1 MTAPSG
7 TTGASSD
14 LLVQSLQQQLDE
26 KNDQIFDLS
35 LSVSA
40 IETETNHR
48 IASLEQETAQQV
60 RLLQEQLRRTQ
71 QEANIARSQAQSLQ
85 NKLQQQQFH
94 QRGMGMAQETTERP
108 SLPAHHQQGPTE
120 NSQPDGID
128 RILMTPISNAL
139 SHSSFPHTLAQTLL
153 PNSTLVPWLISLP
166 PDTTASQVYS
176 FLIERV
182 LLHPQD
188 LDILRALFQTLL
200 HLKHTPLSSCTFRI
214 QATDALQNELFQQ
227 AQFALLQATPI
238 HNNYTNQQQLA
249 LFIKILLQV
258 SVNSPGSSP
267 SLLALEILALLED
280 DLETCFADWQADLE
294 VLVETFAHAATQWLQ
309 EHQSHH
315 HKNSSSWLRQRY
327 SAVISMDT
335 PNVSMTS
342 SPDNGK
348 DDTNNNDQQHTSL
361 KKDVQIEHPMSF
373 MIHSLPIFIIATR
386 LHRAKPAE
394 HSRREKDD
402 PESNWM
408 RTILASILD
417 VLEAIVVR
425 FWRHP
430 SDEDLT
436 KLSIEANEVIAISHS
451 CVRWFLEL
459 ASFVPGIQVLRL
471 QMATTASSAQTW
483 NRGASAIA
491 LAESLFHNIVR
502 QQHERDHLMD
512 YQLEW
517 NPVRD
522 DLVVFFHVILR
533 SVEVETIRLQK
544 QKRGGSVSFSSM
556 LSECLDQFIGAASLL
571 IHVSETSAVRVDQEI
586 IYMLRLQL
594 GELEADE
601 EEYDV

>member
-1 MTAPSG
+1 
-7 TTGASSD
+7 
-14 LLVQSLQQQLDE
+14 
-26 KNDQIFDLS
+26 
-35 LSVSA
+35 
-40 IETETNHR
+40 
-48 IASLEQETAQQV
+48 
-60 RLLQEQLRRTQ
+60 
-71 QEANIARSQAQSLQ
+71 
-85 NKLQQQQFH
+85 
-94 QRGMGMAQETTERP
+94 
-108 SLPAHHQQGPTE
+108 
-120 NSQPDGID
+120 
-128 RILMTPISNAL
+128 
-139 SHSSFPHTLAQTLL
+139 
-153 PNSTLVPWLISLP
+153 
-166 PDTTASQVYS
+166 
-176 FLIERV
+176 
-182 LLHPQD
+182 
-188 LDILRALFQTLL
+188 
-200 HLKHTPLSSCTFRI
+200 
-214 QATDALQNELFQQ
+214 
-227 AQFALLQATPI
+227 
-238 HNNYTNQQQLA
+238 
-249 LFIKILLQV
+249 
-258 SVNSPGSSP
+258 
-267 SLLALEILALLED
+267 
-280 DLETCFADWQADLE
+280 
-294 VLVETFAHAATQWLQ
+294 
-309 EHQSHH
+309 
-315 HKNSSSWLRQRY
+315 
-327 SAVISMDT
+327 
-335 PNVSMTS
+335 
-342 SPDNGK
+342 
-348 DDTNNNDQQHTSL
+348 
-361 KKDVQIEHPMSF
+361 MSF

-408 RTILASILD
+408 RTILASVLD

>member
-94 QRGMGMAQETTERP
+94 QRGTAQETTERP

-200 HLKHTPLSSCTFRI
+200 HLKHTPLSSCTSRI

-361 KKDVQIEHPMSF
+361 KKDVQIEQPMSF

-408 RTILASILD
+408 RTILASVLD

-601 EEYDV
+601 EEYDA